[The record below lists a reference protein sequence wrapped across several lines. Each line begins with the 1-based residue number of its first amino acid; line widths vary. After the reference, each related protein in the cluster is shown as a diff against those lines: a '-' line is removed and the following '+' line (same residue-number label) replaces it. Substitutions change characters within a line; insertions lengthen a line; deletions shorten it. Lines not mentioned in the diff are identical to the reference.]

1 MTFRSELHF
10 HAVLE
15 QHRALSAALSLP
27 SEDFPLL
34 NHSIF
39 KPFERYSDRLLVG
52 PADGG
57 PGE

>member
-39 KPFERYSDRLLVG
+39 KPFERYSDRLLVS
-52 PADGG
+52 
-57 PGE
+57 